1 MKIELSH
8 DLLAKKIYDKAS
20 TEDKMRMKISNFIR
34 GRFVYFKENKVL
46 LSKENLDYIAPYLE
60 KLTLE
65 PAELIFIERSKRA
78 LWLKF
83 AVAGGII
90 VAIILLMVYSMNKR
104 EQRKIESQAFMTRQL
119 LEYQRVETEAE
130 QLSNALFTTRE
141 GLNATKKELRLAL
154 LQLQQKN
161 DTLLHDYAVYKVSQS
176 HDNEQLIKELHVAQS
191 ARMSELAAPIVY
203 TNRKYAFQLATQA
216 WYLNPENQQAMKI
229 IYQTVNATLE
239 KPFSKEKTRN
249 FIKRK
254 EKKWGKLSAKKMEA
268 ILNPENTV
276 VVSDEKRKTAE
287 EIKKVTKVDEFPIR
301 GSVPDEQEKKVKAEM
316 SKLQETLQ
324 NKIQQKQKN
333 RPTNLPK

>member
-34 GRFVYFKENKVL
+34 DRFVYFKENKVL
-46 LSKENLDYIAPYLE
+46 LSKENLDYIGPYLE

-65 PAELIFIERSKRA
+65 RAELIFIERSKRA

-83 AVAGGII
+83 AVVGGI
-90 VAIILLMVYSMNKR
+90 VVSIILVIAYSMNKR
-104 EQRKIESQAFMTRQL
+104 EQRKVERQEFINKQL

-130 QLSNALFTTRE
+130 QLSNALSATRE
-141 GLNATKKELRLAL
+141 GLDATKEELRLAL

-161 DTLLHDYAVYKVSQS
+161 DTLLHDYAVYKVSQDY
-176 HDNEQLIKELHVAQS
+176 DNEQLIKELHIAQS
-191 ARMSELAAPIVY
+191 ARISELAAPIVS

-229 IYQTVNATLE
+229 IYQAVDARLE
-239 KPFSKEKTRN
+239 EPFSKQKTRN
-249 FIKRK
+249 FIKK
-254 EKKWGKLSAKKMEA
+254 NETKWGKLGAEKMEA
-268 ILNPENTV
+268 ILNPETTV
-276 VVSDEKRKTAE
+276 VTRN
-287 EIKKVTKVDEFPIR
+287 KKVTTADDFSTR
-301 GSVPDEQEKKVKAEM
+301 GSVLDEHEKKVKAEI
-316 SKLQETLQ
+316 SKLQEKLQ